1 MRILIAGGAGFLGSR
16 LVPKLLAR
24 GHDLVVVDSFT
35 TGVRT
40 HLAVRPKRG
49 SLRVVHADV
58 SRAPH
63 GRYDRVYHLA
73 AAASPIAYAVRQ
85 VATLQAHAQGTQRLL
100 EICERSGARFLLTS
114 SSEVYGDPLVH
125 PQPETYRGNVD
136 PTGPRSCYDEGKR
149 FAEALAVAFVRERG
163 VDARIVR
170 IFNAYGPGMRPD
182 DGRMPA
188 AFVVAALR
196 GEPIQIH
203 GDGSQTRSLCYVDDT
218 CEGLIATMERGRT
231 GEPYKIGRRDEVTV
245 RQFAELVLRLSGSSS
260 RIERLPQRT
269 QDVSRRQPDTRKA
282 RRDLGWTPKV
292 PLRVG
297 LQRTIRYYR
306 ALLGIGGR

>member
-16 LVPKLLAR
+16 LVPRLLAR
-24 GHDLVVVDSFT
+24 GHDVIVVDTFT
-35 TGVRT
+35 TGTRA
-40 HLAVRPKRG
+40 HLKDEPRRG
-49 SLRVVHADV
+49 SLRVIRADV

-63 GRYDRVYHLA
+63 GDYDRVYHLA
-73 AAASPIAYAVRQ
+73 AAASPIAYATRQ
-85 VATLQAHAQGTQRLL
+85 VATLQAHSVGTQRLL
-100 EICERSGARFLLTS
+100 EICERVGARFLLTS

-136 PTGPRSCYDEGKR
+136 PIGPRSSYDEGKR

-170 IFNAYGPGMRPD
+170 IFNSYGPGMRPD

-188 AFVVAALR
+188 AFIVAALR
-196 GEPIQIH
+196 GEPIRIH

-218 CEGLIATMERGRT
+218 CAGLIATMEHGRT
-231 GEPYKIGRRDEVTV
+231 GEPYNIGRQDEVTV
-245 RQFAELVLRLSGSSS
+245 DEFAELVIRLTRSRS

-269 QDVSRRQPDTRKA
+269 QDVTRRRPDTRKA
-282 RRDLGWTPKV
+282 QRELGWTPKV
-292 PLRVG
+292 PLEVG
-297 LQRTIRYYR
+297 LRRTIRWYR
-306 ALLGIGGR
+306 ALLNADAR